1 MVWVLTAIMKL
12 SKLRRFRK
20 MTNKNKEKLERKL
33 RRLNTGKLWSGYKP
47 RTTKTKKEKEV
58 SIRDKYRKECWA

>member
-1 MVWVLTAIMKL
+1 
-12 SKLRRFRK
+12 

-33 RRLNTGKLWSGYKP
+33 RRLNPGKLWSGYKP